1 MFCENCGCQ
10 IPDGVKFC
18 TACGSKVDTDGYTP
32 AQQTVQ
38 PQIVQPQ
45 LVNVSNTNS
54 NVAETE
60 IIRCKGACAKG
71 SMSWKNGQCSLTNKR
86 FVFYKR
92 KWDGAVGGAIGG
104 GMGAF
109 ALIMLAKGAV
119 IPGLIIAVAAVIIV
133 AYILLAEPEYDFEI
147 PLTEITHTQRGTH
160 GAFITLVICTKNYDE
175 HAFYLGGN
183 LNIVEQYVNQLLQK

>member
-10 IPDGVKFC
+10 IPEGVKFC
-18 TACGSKVDTDGYTP
+18 TACGSKVNTDGYTP

-38 PQIVQPQ
+38 PQP
-45 LVNVSNTNS
+45 VNVSVTNS

-104 GMGAF
+104 GMGAM

-133 AYILLAEPEYDFEI
+133 ACILLAEPEYDFEI
-147 PLTEITHTQRGTH
+147 PLTEITNIKRGTH
-160 GAFITLVICTKNYDE
+160 GAFAALVICTKNYDE

-183 LNIVEQYVNQLLQK
+183 LNLVEQYINQLLQKQM